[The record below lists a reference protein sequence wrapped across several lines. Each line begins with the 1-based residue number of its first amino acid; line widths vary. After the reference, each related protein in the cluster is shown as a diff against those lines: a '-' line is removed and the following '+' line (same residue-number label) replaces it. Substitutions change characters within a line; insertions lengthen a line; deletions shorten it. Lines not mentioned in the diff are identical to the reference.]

1 MPAIRN
7 RTVLALARNVSAF
20 FNLEAGITRPENLSS
35 ADPLEDATNAD
46 LREQLESSSRRLA
59 DKDAEIQRLQAML
72 EAPESR
78 RVGVAPGSLVWIF
91 GSGRTGS
98 TWLSRLMG
106 EVEGHSV
113 WFEPQVGDLFG
124 GFYYGARD
132 RQRAS
137 GNFVLGDPRRETW
150 LRSVRNLVLDGA
162 AARFPDLV
170 ENGYLIIKEPQ
181 GSIGAPLLMQAL
193 PESRQILLIRDPRDV
208 VASTLDAHR
217 EGSWAHGRNQ
227 DMSEDDVMANERP
240 DEFVRMRIGTHYKR
254 LERAWQSYEEHEGT
268 KVLVRYEDLQSD
280 TLGTLKRIYS
290 ELGMTVEE
298 DTLSTAVE
306 KHSWES
312 LPEERKGEGK
322 FYRKGASGGWK
333 EDLTPEQVA
342 IVEEIAAPL
351 IREFYD

>member
-1 MPAIRN
+1 LPAIRN
-7 RTVLALARNVSAF
+7 RTVLTLARNVSAF
-20 FNLEAGITRPENLSS
+20 FNLEAGVTRPENLPTSET
-35 ADPLEDATNAD
+35 AQDGENAA
-46 LREQLESSSRRLA
+46 LREQLESRRRQLA
-59 DKDAEIQRLQAML
+59 DKDAEIQRLQARL
-72 EAPESR
+72 EAPDSR
-78 RVGVAPGSLVWIF
+78 RGGIRPESLVWIF

-98 TWLSRLMG
+98 TWLSRLMS

-124 GFYYGARD
+124 GFYYGARN
-132 RQRAS
+132 RQRAN
-137 GNFVLGDPRRETW
+137 GNFVLGDPRKETW
-150 LRSVRNLVLDGA
+150 LESVRNLVLDGA
-162 AARFPDLV
+162 AARFPDLA
-170 ENGYLIIKEPQ
+170 EDGYLIVKEPQ

-227 DMSEDDVMANERP
+227 DMSEDDAMANERP

-254 LERAWQSYEEHEGT
+254 LEKAWQSYEEHEGT

-280 TLGTLKRIYS
+280 TLGTLKRLYS

-298 DTLSTAVE
+298 DALSTAVE
-306 KHSWES
+306 KHSWKNV
-312 LPEERKGEGK
+312 PEERKGEGK